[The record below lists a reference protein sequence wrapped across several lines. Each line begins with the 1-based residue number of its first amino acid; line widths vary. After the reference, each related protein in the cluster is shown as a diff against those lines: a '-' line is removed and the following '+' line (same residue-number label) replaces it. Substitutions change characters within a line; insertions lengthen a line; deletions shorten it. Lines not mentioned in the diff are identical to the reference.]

1 MSMRSMGSIWQA
13 TLSGIGSSD
22 GRSRAQAPIPR
33 HDPPH
38 YASGFPQD
46 VSTRIAP
53 VTSHA
58 LQAIGHVGRQTARR
72 DEDDVEAL
80 LVLAIG
86 RIAADPEL
94 GRPGDAAG
102 LARGNRGLGLQ

>member
-22 GRSRAQAPIPR
+22 GCSRAQAPIPR

-72 DEDDVEAL
+72 NEDDVEAL

-86 RIAADPEL
+86 RLRLTQNSAARAMRPAWRGVIAAS
-94 GRPGDAAG
+94 ASS
-102 LARGNRGLGLQ
+102 